1 MRQGD
6 GVGKTGALRLMSSW
20 GSSPAPGLVH
30 FVSLWCFIPSPAA
43 WGCWLC
49 AHPDPVFSSPQGD
62 IQQLLIVADPRA
74 AHDYCEHYSPD
85 CDTAIPDSPQ
95 SQDPNQDEYVSGGAR
110 RLGRPLGEMGWGW
123 GCLGGSGIRLH
134 AVAVKTFS
142 SFIPFAL
149 QLQHKAAAQTELC
162 FQDPPLLASACLALA
177 PRSFP
182 SFLHS
187 SRFQQ

>member
-6 GVGKTGALRLMSSW
+6 GVGKKKSVEVNEQLGKQPSTGAC
-20 GSSPAPGLVH
+20 A
-30 FVSLWCFIPSPAA
+30 FCFSVVFHPLTC
-43 WGCWLC
+43 GLC
-49 AHPDPVFSSPQGD
+49 AHPDAVFSSPQGD

-110 RLGRPLGEMGWGW
+110 RLGRPLGEMGWG
-123 GCLGGSGIRLH
+123 CFGGSGIKLH
-134 AVAVKTFS
+134 ATLS

-162 FQDPPLLASACLALA
+162 F
-177 PRSFP
+177 
-182 SFLHS
+182 
-187 SRFQQ
+187 

>member
-1 MRQGD
+1 MGWE
-6 GVGKTGALRLMSSW
+6 KTGVLRLTSSW
-20 GSSPAPGLVH
+20 GSSPAPGLVL

-43 WGCWLC
+43 WGCGLC
-49 AHPDPVFSSPQGD
+49 AHPDAVFSSPQGD

-110 RLGRPLGEMGWGW
+110 RLGRPLGEMGWGCF
-123 GCLGGSGIRLH
+123 GDSGIKLH
-134 AVAVKTFS
+134 ATLS

-162 FQDPPLLASACLALA
+162 F
-177 PRSFP
+177 
-182 SFLHS
+182 
-187 SRFQQ
+187 